1 MRIAAAQPCPT
12 AVGPDGTGDVEVLA
26 TFVDGVCRFDASET
40 SLPNQGS

>member
-26 TFVDGVCRFDASET
+26 TFVEG
-40 SLPNQGS
+40 